1 MEFLRNKENWLVLVI
16 VAVVLFF
23 SFGKS
28 RAEQPALHAFS
39 TETNA
44 AETTESDDV
53 VVHITGRVASPGVYA
68 LPADARWTDAVEAAG
83 GLLPDADVEAV
94 NLSRKLKDEDRL
106 HIPAIGKAPA
116 FTNPTAQSADD
127 GLIDIN
133 HATANELE
141 QLPGIGP
148 ALAGRIV
155 DTREQTPFQTTEDI
169 KKVPGIGEKIFES
182 LKDKI
187 TVR

>member
-1 MEFLRNKENWLVLVI
+1 MEFLRNKENWLVLLI

-23 SFGKS
+23 SFGKG

-39 TETNA
+39 TETA
-44 AETTESDDV
+44 APVATEGDV

-68 LPADARWTDAVEAAG
+68 LPADARWKDAVEAAG
-83 GLLPDADVEAV
+83 GLLPDADAEAI

-106 HIPAIGKAPA
+106 HIPAIGETPA
-116 FTNPTAQSADD
+116 SPNVAVASAEDEM
-127 GLIDIN
+127 IDIN
-133 HATANELE
+133 HAPAEELE
-141 QLPGIGP
+141 KLPGIGP

-155 DTREQTPFQTTEDI
+155 DTREQTPFQTVEDI
-169 KKVPGIGEKIFES
+169 KKVPGIGEKIFDS
-182 LKDKI
+182 LQDKI